1 MIAGEPWRRCT
12 VGIDEGGE
20 TLGRGLRWRARMLAG
35 GEPRSSGDELRWTAQ
50 GHGECVRHAY
60 VEESPETNKMAVY
73 GRDDCDAG

>member
-1 MIAGEPWRRCT
+1 MITGEPWRRCT

-35 GEPRSSGDELRWTAQ
+35 GEARPSGDELRWTAK
-50 GHGECVRHAY
+50 GHGECARHAY

-73 GRDDCDAG
+73 GRDDCDVG